1 MRDERLDLFVPTV
14 PRWKSWLKVSVL
26 WLYQN
31 GLMSRKTTQRLID
44 RLGLRLA

>member
-1 MRDERLDLFVPTV
+1 MRDDRLAVFMPAI
-14 PRWKSWLKVSVL
+14 PAWKSYTKRAVL

-31 GLMSRKTTQRLID
+31 GLMSRKTTQRVID